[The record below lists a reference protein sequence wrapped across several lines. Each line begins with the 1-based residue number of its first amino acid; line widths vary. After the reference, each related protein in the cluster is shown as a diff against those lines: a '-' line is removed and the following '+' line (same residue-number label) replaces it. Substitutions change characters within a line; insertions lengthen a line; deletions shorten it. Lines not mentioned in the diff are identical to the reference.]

1 MKFTLAAYTDAGI
14 RKATNQDSVCL
25 RRAQVAPTNE
35 VLMAVVCDGMGGLEK
50 GEVAS
55 GTCVSAFAAWFD
67 QQLPRF
73 PEMCANGLEPIRDQW
88 DELLHFI
95 HQKLQ
100 DHSTAIRLPLG
111 TTVAALF
118 AYGNQFLVTNVGDTR
133 VYSSRNQMQRLTQDH
148 SLVAREVQLGHISEA
163 EARSHPQ
170 RNLLLQCIG
179 QGEALA
185 PSYVMGRLQSNM
197 LFFLCTDGYTH
208 TFSDDEMGQRL
219 SPLFLDAKDSMVTA
233 MMNLAERCKSAGETD
248 NITGVLVKVR
258 ENTIATP
265 KNGIAG
271 LLDRLRPVSAN
282 LQSQSPILL
291 ETSEILH
298 SCELL

>member
-133 VYSSRNQMQRLTQDH
+133 VYSSRN
-148 SLVAREVQLGHISEA
+148 
-163 EARSHPQ
+163 
-170 RNLLLQCIG
+170 
-179 QGEALA
+179 
-185 PSYVMGRLQSNM
+185 
-197 LFFLCTDGYTH
+197 
-208 TFSDDEMGQRL
+208 
-219 SPLFLDAKDSMVTA
+219 
-233 MMNLAERCKSAGETD
+233 
-248 NITGVLVKVR
+248 
-258 ENTIATP
+258 
-265 KNGIAG
+265 
-271 LLDRLRPVSAN
+271 
-282 LQSQSPILL
+282 
-291 ETSEILH
+291 
-298 SCELL
+298 